1 MTIRKIHPT
10 NKNPFLITQL
20 KTLFIKVSI
29 LCITNQSNEEKA
41 HPLFISKVVLS
52 VEWVSLSRSEAV
64 EAKVK
69 AVEAMKRANYH

>member
-1 MTIRKIHPT
+1 MY
-10 NKNPFLITQL
+10 NKS
-20 KTLFIKVSI
+20 V
-29 LCITNQSNEEKA
+29 NEEKA

-52 VEWVSLSRSEAV
+52 VEWVSLSRSKAV